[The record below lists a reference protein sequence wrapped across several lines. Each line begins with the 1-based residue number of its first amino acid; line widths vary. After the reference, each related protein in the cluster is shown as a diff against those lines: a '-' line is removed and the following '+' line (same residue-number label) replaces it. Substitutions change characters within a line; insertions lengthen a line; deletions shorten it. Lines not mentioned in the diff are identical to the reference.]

1 MIEAL
6 TAPSGFRRASR
17 HAAAHASPGT
27 KGARNGL
34 RGTAAVSAVT
44 DSRIKPGVAQVDEQV
59 RHHDHRTKEQ
69 HGALDQGVVTQQ
81 HGVEHQASDARLQ
94 EDELHDHG
102 APSSTENCWPM
113 TVTTGMK

>member
-1 MIEAL
+1 
-6 TAPSGFRRASR
+6 
-17 HAAAHASPGT
+17 
-27 KGARNGL
+27 
-34 RGTAAVSAVT
+34 AAVSAVT

-113 TVTTGMK
+113 TVTTGMKPFFTAYRTITAHSRARLARAVRM